1 MMIPDFTTS
10 VRAASVRT
18 VRPHPARALTHIA
31 AATSL
36 VVTLATA
43 SCGTHPAAL
52 HGTTGPANQLGAT
65 AEPDIPQR
73 ATAMTESATRWVDQT
88 LARLTLRQKAA
99 QLLVPWISG
108 AYLASDSDAY
118 DRLRELIVTHGI
130 GGVVISIG
138 PPLEVAARIN
148 ALQELAD
155 VPILVTADMEHGPGQ
170 RLDGGVVL
178 PWGLRNGGGTRFP
191 PVMALGAADDERL
204 AYELG
209 RITALEARAVGIGM
223 VLAPVVDVNNN
234 PANPV
239 INTRSYGADPHRVAR
254 LAAAHVRGLQEHG
267 VYAVAKHF
275 PGHGD
280 TGIDSHIDLPTIPVD
295 RARADSVELVPF
307 RAAIDAGVAGVMSAH
322 ITFPALA
329 GDTVPATLSPRIL
342 TGLLKD
348 ELGFDGL
355 VVSDALDMGAIVRR
369 YGPDEAPVRALE
381 AGADLLLMP
390 ADLSRALDAIV
401 AAVESGR
408 LTESRIDRSVRKL
421 LHLKAGLGLHERR
434 TVSLDDVPRRVGG
447 RAHTA
452 VADEVATRAITL
464 VRDRDHLVPVSGQRT
479 RAVGIAYTA
488 DPDPLAGRAFHQ
500 TLAPAFRSFATY
512 YIDPAT
518 PATRLDS
525 IRAEAGKADVVF
537 VSTFVRVITGKGSI
551 AIPAEVAEF
560 IAALDRDRP
569 TIVTSF
575 GNPYLIQQ
583 FPEVGSYL
591 LAWGPEEVAQ
601 RAAARAILGRAPIT
615 GTLPIE
621 IPPYHPI
628 GAGIVRGTRETAT
641 STHETTSPSTGV
653 PAPAGPAPATT
664 SPGETSARHHRDL
677 PRAHPREV
685 GMDPTALAKVDQ
697 LIEDA
702 IRTGAIP
709 GAALAI
715 GRHGKLVRLRGYG
728 RLDPRPGF
736 APATD
741 SSIYDLASLTKVV
754 GTTTAAMILAE
765 EGRLDLDA
773 PVARYLPEWNGSD
786 PKRRVTVR
794 QLLLHTSG
802 LPAYAPLWREY
813 AGREAFLHQIAHLE
827 LQYRPGSKVVYSD
840 FGMIL
845 VGLIIERITGKTL
858 DEFLEDKVFQPLGMI
873 DTGFNPRTWRIGS
886 VSDRT
891 PLKAAPAAVDDV
903 APTPLPARADPP
915 GEPELLA
922 RIAPTELDRV
932 YRMTHVH
939 AVVHD
944 ENAYALGGV
953 AGHAG
958 LFSSA
963 RDLAR
968 FAQLLLDGGTYRRAG
983 DPDDAPARRLL
994 RAETI
999 RAFTTPVA
1007 PYGRALGWDTPA
1019 NNSSAGKHF
1028 SASSFGHTGF
1038 TGTSIWI
1045 DPERD
1050 LFVILL
1056 TNRVNPTRANQ
1067 RHAPLRRAIHDA
1079 VQEAIVDVT
1088 RPRRADPGTGATR

>member
-1 MMIPDFTTS
+1 
-10 VRAASVRT
+10 
-18 VRPHPARALTHIA
+18 
-31 AATSL
+31 
-36 VVTLATA
+36 
-43 SCGTHPAAL
+43 
-52 HGTTGPANQLGAT
+52 
-65 AEPDIPQR
+65 
-73 ATAMTESATRWVDQT
+73 MTESSTRWVDQT

-99 QLLVPWISG
+99 QLLAPWITG
-108 AYLASDSDAY
+108 AYLAADSDAY
-118 DRLRELIVTHGI
+118 DRLRELVATHGI

-155 VPILVTADMEHGPGQ
+155 IPLLVTADMEHGPGQ
-170 RLDGGVVL
+170 RLDGGIVM

-209 RITALEARAVGIGM
+209 RITAIEARAVGIGM

-254 LAAAHVRGLQEHG
+254 LAAAQIRGLQEHG

-295 RARADSVELVPF
+295 RARADSIELVPF
-307 RAAIDAGVAGVMSAH
+307 RAAIDAGVTGIMSAH

-329 GDTVPATLSPRIL
+329 SDTVPATLSPRIL
-342 TGLLKD
+342 TGLLQD
-348 ELGFDGL
+348 ELGFYGL
-355 VVSDALDMGAIVRR
+355 VISDALDMGAIVRR
-369 YGPDEAPVRALE
+369 YGPDEAPVRAIE

-390 ADLSRALDAIV
+390 ADLDRALDAIV

-408 LTESRIDRSVRKL
+408 LPESRIDHSVRKL
-421 LHLKAGLGLHERR
+421 LRLKAGLGLHERR
-434 TVSLDDVPRRVGG
+434 SVPLDHVPHLVGG
-447 RAHTA
+447 RAHVA
-452 VADEVATRAITL
+452 VADEVAARAITL
-464 VRDRDHLVPVSGQRT
+464 VRDRDHLVPVAKEHA
-479 RAVGIAYTA
+479 RAVGIVFAA
-488 DPDPLAGRAFHQ
+488 DPDPLAGRAFHR
-500 TLAPAFRSFATY
+500 TLAPAFRSFETFY
-512 YIDPAT
+512 LDPAT
-518 PATRLDS
+518 PGARLDS
-525 IRAEAGKADVVF
+525 IREQVRDADVVF
-537 VSTFVRVITGKGSI
+537 VSTFVRVITGKGTI
-551 AIPAEVAEF
+551 ALPAEIAEF
-560 IAALDRDRP
+560 IAALDHERP

-583 FPEVGSYL
+583 FPGIGSYL

-601 RAAARAILGRAPIT
+601 RAAARAILGEVPIT

-628 GAGIVRGTRETAT
+628 GAGLIRN
-641 STHETTSPSTGV
+641 GV
-653 PAPAGPAPATT
+653 HPA
-664 SPGETSARHHRDL
+664 D
-677 PRAHPREV
+677 V
-685 GMDPTALAKVDQ
+685 GMDPAGLARVDR

-702 IRTGAIP
+702 VHAGAIP

-736 APATD
+736 APVTD
-741 SSIYDLASLTKVV
+741 STIYDIASLTKVV
-754 GTTTAAMILAE
+754 GTTTAAMILVD

-786 PKRRVTVR
+786 AKRRVTIR
-794 QLLLHTSG
+794 HLLLHTAG
-802 LPAYAPLWREY
+802 LPAYAPLWREH
-813 AGREAFLHQIAHLE
+813 AGREAFLHQITHLG

-840 FGMIL
+840 LGMIL
-845 VGLIIERITGKTL
+845 VGLIIERITGVTL
-858 DEFLEDKVFQPLGMI
+858 DEFLEERVFQPLGMI
-873 DTGFNPRTWRIGS
+873 DTGFNPRAWRLGPGAG
-886 VSDRT
+886 RL
-891 PLKAAPAAVDDV
+891 PLKAAPAFATDDAAQPG
-903 APTPLPARADPP
+903 APPAASDDDIAPPLPARADHP

-939 AVVHD
+939 GVVHD
-944 ENAYALGGV
+944 ENAYAIGGV

-968 FAQLLLDGGTYRRAG
+968 FAQLLLDGGAIR
-983 DPDDAPARRLL
+983 DDAQKTDAPPRRLL
-994 RAETI
+994 RPETV
-999 RAFTTPVA
+999 RAFTTPAA
-1007 PYGRALGWDTPA
+1007 PYDRALGWDTPT

-1028 SASSFGHTGF
+1028 SPSSFGHTGF

-1045 DPERD
+1045 DPDRD
-1050 LFVILL
+1050 LFVVFL

-1067 RHAPLRRAIHDA
+1067 RHVALRRALHDA
-1079 VQEAIVDVT
+1079 IQEAIIT
-1088 RPRRADPGTGATR
+1088 PSTERR